1 VQILP
6 ARPAHLSTGR
16 FEPSRMLDCLAG
28 HVERA
33 DAEGFPGLRLVGDM
47 AWALGE
53 LVDAEGLADY
63 EAQVNRLYLDGR
75 AMGVCLYDRRVF
87 DADLLRQVTR
97 AHPAAVTEAVSGWT
111 PLLRIRRT
119 TDPYGLLL
127 VGESDL
133 SNRQAVAAALDAVLV
148 AQPDPCV
155 PIVVDVA
162 GLRFADG
169 ATAALLGRLA
179 LRGPAGVHIVGC
191 HGALQTVLDRL
202 GVTQLPGICITRV
215 ARPAGGATGHP
226 GANGVEMVT

>member
-1 VQILP
+1 
-6 ARPAHLSTGR
+6 
-16 FEPSRMLDCLAG
+16 MLDCLAG

-33 DAEGFPGLRLVGDM
+33 VAEGFAGLWLVGDM

-97 AHPAAVTEAVSGWT
+97 AHPAAVTDAVTDAASGWT

-119 TDPYGLLL
+119 TDPYGLRL

-148 AQPDPCV
+148 AQPDPGV

-202 GVTQLPGICITRV
+202 GVTHLPGICITRV

-226 GANGVEMVT
+226 GAYGVEMVT